1 VELVS
6 YIQQTVI
13 IDKISISLINL
24 QNFSFVTAFLIFI
37 AYFFADALYAYYT
50 LSVLSLKPY
59 TSATVGALMYFLLAF
74 GIINYVNNYL
84 YLIPL
89 VLGSW
94 LGTFIV
100 VSVKKH
106 FSSKHS

>member
-1 VELVS
+1 MDILS
-6 YIQQTVI
+6 M
-13 IDKISISLINL
+13 NL
-24 QNFSFVTAFLIFI
+24 QNFSFVTAFLIFF

-50 LSVLSLKPY
+50 LSVVSLKPY

-74 GIINYVNNYL
+74 GIINYVNNFL

-89 VLGSW
+89 VVGSW

-100 VSVKKH
+100 VSVKKRFNNKH
-106 FSSKHS
+106 F